1 MIFSPIQAFSGF
13 DHFCGSHMT
22 VNSIR
27 KAQAVLLQYLSF
39 FLPAAVVF
47 FVFGAS
53 SEAQQAAAPAA
64 QQTAAAASPPVPK
77 PQWVGKVSGGIQFES
92 GRTSNGGVTVSG
104 DVAKNVTA
112 RQTVSFDGVMTYA
125 TYKVAP
131 FPRTTATNNIWFG
144 GQVLHKLN
152 TRFFLVD
159 RVMFNRDLI
168 TGVSHRELNAL
179 GIGINLFLSP
189 RGQFYVVPAFGLGNQ
204 ITAVREINGFT
215 TGFVS
220 YEKLVYKL
228 NDMWSVNQYSMV
240 RTSAKNHHDMSIK
253 AYAGLDAPALYK
265 RLYLSIG
272 LDYNYEGVLSP
283 RIPGITRN
291 DAIFGVK
298 FNYRIGN

>member
-1 MIFSPIQAFSGF
+1 MRS
-13 DHFCGSHMT
+13 
-22 VNSIR
+22 NSIKILR
-27 KAQAVLLQYLSF
+27 TR
-39 FLPAAVVF
+39 FLGSVAGFLTLAAFGCVF
-47 FVFGAS
+47 AA
-53 SEAQQAAAPAA
+53 EAAAQQAAAPRQGAA
-64 QQTAAAASPPVPK
+64 QTATPAVPK
-77 PQWVGKVSGGIQFES
+77 PQWAGKVSGGIQFES
-92 GRTSNGGVTVSG
+92 GRTSNGGLTLSG
-104 DVAKNVTA
+104 DLAKNVTPK
-112 RQTVSFDGVMTYA
+112 QTVSFDGTMTYA

-152 TRFFLVD
+152 NRFFLVD

-168 TGVSHRELNAL
+168 TGVSHRELNAT
-179 GIGINLFLSP
+179 GIGVNLFLSP
-189 RGQFYVVPAFGLGNQ
+189 KGQLFVVPAFGIGNQ
-204 ITAVREINGFT
+204 ITAVRAINGFT

-220 YEKLVYKL
+220 YEKFAYKL

-240 RTSAKNHHDMSIK
+240 RTSTKNSHDMSIK